1 MRTTIKNQIES
12 LKKSA
17 TRTGLIFCDNQV
29 MYSLIEDILIKL
41 EQIEDLIE
49 LENELNFTEVA
60 EAVKEVYNTDTNLTH
75 IQINLQVR
83 KIESEKKEA
92 IINGKLYLDDYNN

>member
-12 LKKSA
+12 LKKLA
-17 TRTGLIFCDNQV
+17 TKTGLIFCDNQV

-49 LENELNFTEVA
+49 LENELHFTEVA

-92 IINGKLYLDDYNN
+92 IINGKLYLNDYNN

>member
-29 MYSLIEDILIKL
+29 MYSLIKDMLIKL

-49 LENELNFTEVA
+49 LENELHFTEVA
-60 EAVKEVYNTDTNLTH
+60 EAVKEVYNTDDNLTH
-75 IQINLQVR
+75 ITVKLQVR
-83 KIESEKKEA
+83 PVELEEKEC
-92 IINGKLYLDDYNN
+92 IINGKLYL

>member
-1 MRTTIKNQIES
+1 MRTTIKKQIQD

-29 MYSLIEDILIKL
+29 MYSLIKDMLLKL

-49 LENELNFTEVA
+49 LENELHFTDVA
-60 EAVKEVYNTDTNLTH
+60 DAVKNMYKKDENLTH
-75 IQINLQVR
+75 IYVAFQVR
-83 KIESEKKEA
+83 PVEVEKKFGVIDA
-92 IINGKLYLDDYNN
+92 KLYL

>member
-29 MYSLIEDILIKL
+29 MYSLIKDILIKL
-41 EQIEDLIE
+41 EQIEYLIE
-49 LENELNFTEVA
+49 LENELHFTEVA

-75 IQINLQVR
+75 ITVKLQVR
-83 KIESEKKEA
+83 PVEEEKKEC
-92 IINGKLYLDDYNN
+92 IINGNLYL

>member
-49 LENELNFTEVA
+49 LENELHFTEVA
-60 EAVKEVYNTDTNLTH
+60 EAVKEEYERDTELTH
-75 IQINLQVR
+75 INVKFQVR
-83 KIESEKKEA
+83 NIESEKKEA
-92 IINGKLYLDDYNN
+92 IINAKLYI

>member
-41 EQIEDLIE
+41 EQIEELIE
-49 LENELNFTEVA
+49 LENELHFTEVA
-60 EAVKEVYNTDTNLTH
+60 EAVKEVYNTDDNLTH
-75 IQINLQVR
+75 ITVKLQVR
-83 KIESEKKEA
+83 PVELEEKEC
-92 IINGKLYLDDYNN
+92 IINGKLYL